1 MTTLFL
7 DASALLA
14 LHLES
19 THRHIVVDA
28 LDNSSTWCASALAL
42 GESLAAVSRLTEDP
56 VIRRELEDNIRHT
69 WDFLHVVPV
78 DQRCLDDAVELTGTQ
93 PVSMST
99 AVHLSA
105 ATRLPRPVAFATF
118 DAAHIP
124 VALSLG
130 LEVVSG

>member
-1 MTTLFL
+1 MFL

-19 THRHIVVDA
+19 SNRNVVLGA
-28 LDNSSTWCASALAL
+28 LENSSTWCASALAL
-42 GESLAAVSRLTEDP
+42 GESLAAVTRITDDA

-78 DQRCLDDAVELTGTQ
+78 DQRCLDDAVVLTASQ

-99 AVHLSA
+99 ALHLSA
-105 ATRLPRPVAFATF
+105 ATRLPRPVHFVTF